1 MVDTPSLAIGPAN
14 YAGQGHAW
22 AKAVERTLHVHA
34 DSFARGPVRRGEFAF
49 DVDRRIPAPIFFAP
63 LLRHLRMRRF
73 LRPYTHVALDGYQTF
88 FQTPARRDLVADATF
103 LQEAGFRVA
112 LIAHGSDIRRPDEHL
127 ARLENSYFAEGDE
140 AYVEHHRQLSARN
153 HAAADALGLPLFVST
168 PDLLAD
174 QPSAT
179 WLPICLDPREVSA
192 EHPVL
197 ERPRPRVLHLPSR
210 RTPPIKGTQYV
221 DPVLRRLHDEGV
233 VEYLSPEGGIPHA
246 EVIAMVEQA
255 DIVIDQLLAAS
266 YGVAALE
273 ALAAGRVVIGHLG
286 DVTRAGME
294 EAPPIIDAT
303 PSTLDEVVRRVVADR
318 DWARER
324 AGAGRPFVEQ
334 WHDGR
339 RSAAQL
345 AGFLGLD

>member
-1 MVDTPSLAIGPAN
+1 MVATPSLAIGPAN
-14 YAGQGHAW
+14 YAGQAHAW
-22 AKAVERTLHVHA
+22 AKAVERSHHIHA

-49 DVDRRIPAPIFFAP
+49 DVDRRIPAPLFFAP
-63 LLRHLRMRRF
+63 LLRERRMRAF

-88 FQTPARRDLVADATF
+88 FQTPARRDLVADASF
-103 LQEAGFRVA
+103 LRDEGFQVA
-112 LIAHGSDIRRPDEHL
+112 LIAHGSDIRKPDEHL

-153 HAAADALGLPLFVST
+153 NAAAATLSLPQFVST

-174 QPSAT
+174 QPEAT
-179 WLPICLDPREVSA
+179 WLPICLDVTEVSA
-192 EHPVL
+192 GAPVL
-197 ERPRPRVLHLPSR
+197 ERRVPKVLHLPSR

-221 DPVLRRLHDEGV
+221 DPVLRRLHDEGL
-233 VEYLSPEGGIPHA
+233 VEYLSPEGGIPHGQ
-246 EVIAMVEQA
+246 VIDMVEHV

-273 ALAAGRVVIGHLG
+273 ALAAGRVVVGHLG
-286 DVTRAGME
+286 DVTRAGMD

-303 PSTLDEVVRRVVADR
+303 PETLEAVIRRVVADR
-318 DWARER
+318 EWAREQ
-324 AGAGRPFVEQ
+324 AAVGRPFVEE